1 MKIRLDFV
9 TNSSSSS
16 FIVRIGVRLKD
27 GKVVNYEAFAED
39 DGGGVD
45 YGEIRVDRQ
54 LLQKAAD
61 AQSLED
67 LIYLLENAV
76 SYNYAEEDAFMTTDH
91 QFDPKDFELYKGIRK
106 KAYTREDYLE
116 TAFGFEE
123 TNDDLDDGRSVPYSK
138 GVVIFDK
145 ALRKSAKSL
154 DDIQSV
160 IVESELS
167 ASGEYIER
175 DKFPGLDWSE
185 DGMYAECISVSEMNL
200 ESQEIKEETKSK
212 WG

>member
-1 MKIRLDFV
+1 MKVRMDFV

-16 FIVRIGVRLKD
+16 FIVRIGVRLKN
-27 GKVVNYEAFAED
+27 GMVVNYEAFAED

-45 YGEIRVDRQ
+45 YGEIIVDRQ
-54 LLQKAAD
+54 LFKKAAGAENID
-61 AQSLED
+61 EL
-67 LIYLLENAV
+67 LCILENAV
-76 SYNYAEEDAFMTTDH
+76 SYNYAEEDASYTTDH
-91 QFDPKDFELYKGIRK
+91 WFDPKDFELYKGIRK
-106 KAYTREDYLE
+106 KSYTKEDYLE
-116 TAFGFEE
+116 TEFGFEE
-123 TNDDLDDGRSVPYSK
+123 TNDDLSDGRSVPYSK

-145 ALRKSAKSL
+145 ALRKNAKSL

-175 DKFPGLDWSE
+175 DKFPGLDWGE
-185 DGMYAECISVSEMNL
+185 DGMYAECISVSEINL
-200 ESQEIKEETKSK
+200 ETQEIKEETTSK